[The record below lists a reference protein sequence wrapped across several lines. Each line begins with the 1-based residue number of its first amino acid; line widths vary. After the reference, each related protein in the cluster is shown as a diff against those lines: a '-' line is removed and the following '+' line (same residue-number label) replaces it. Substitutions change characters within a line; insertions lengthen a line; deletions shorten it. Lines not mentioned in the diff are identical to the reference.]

1 MDGKIPP
8 VKKYQSERLAEGGK
22 SSVFHLGGDRKEVV
36 EKTFQLKAVVGGFHW
51 YPSKY
56 PEISSLSAGADWI
69 IKKFG

>member
-1 MDGKIPP
+1 MAKVP
-8 VKKYQSERLAEGGK
+8 YSTWE
-22 SSVFHLGGDRKEVV
+22 GDRKEVV
-36 EKTFQLKAVVGGFHW
+36 KKTFQLKAVVGGFHR

>member
-1 MDGKIPP
+1 MAK
-8 VKKYQSERLAEGGK
+8 VSYSTWE
-22 SSVFHLGGDRKEVV
+22 GDRKEEVK
-36 EKTFQLKAVVGGFHW
+36 KTFKLKAVEGGFHG